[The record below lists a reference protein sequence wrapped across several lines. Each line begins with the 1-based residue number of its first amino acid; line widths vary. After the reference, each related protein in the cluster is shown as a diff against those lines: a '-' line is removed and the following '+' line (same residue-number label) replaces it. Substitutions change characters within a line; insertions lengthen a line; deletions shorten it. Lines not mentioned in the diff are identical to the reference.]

1 MLSYKT
7 RMVFFF
13 VVILMGYS
21 KTFGQSISTIDSTKI
36 KPDKN
41 QSDSLKMVIDSLG
54 QRLDELEQQ
63 LKSKTA
69 LDSVLTGFE
78 EASDTSIIPEDQR
91 SRRKQLDALL
101 ELISQRPG
109 QLFFNGQ
116 ANAIVQGNLPK
127 DNQFSTATGSIN
139 LFATTSFEN
148 DIILFIDLEAIG
160 GNGPDEFSSTLSSL
174 NGDAG
179 STQSDEG
186 FDQIIVNE
194 AWTEFLFLEDIFTL
208 TAGKIDL
215 TNYFD
220 NNAIANDEN
229 SQFISSA
236 LINNT
241 SFAVPSNSPGFRIR
255 TTLLKRFYIQFAMA
269 KAENTGS
276 DIFSNLY
283 KIGGIGF
290 KLFPQSDFTAEF
302 HLFGYTHPL
311 ADDQF
316 GFGISMSQTIA
327 GRFTIF
333 GRYGNNEDGLADW
346 FSVKSAWSAGTEFT
360 ENLIGE
366 PSIISIAF
374 SSTKPWGESLK
385 NEKLT
390 EFYIRQLINTWIGIS
405 AHYQYVWDGMG
416 LDSKYSILGLR
427 VNFTF

>member
-1 MLSYKT
+1 
-7 RMVFFF
+7 MVF
-13 VVILMGYS
+13 
-21 KTFGQSISTIDSTKI
+21 GQANHNGNSDSEL
-36 KPDKN
+36 N

-54 QRLDELEQQ
+54 RRLDVLENQ
-63 LKSKTA
+63 LKENPE
-69 LDSVLTGFE
+69 LDSLLTGFE
-78 EASDTSIIPEDQR
+78 AAEDTSLIPDDRR

-116 ANAIVQGNLPK
+116 ANAIIQGNLQK
-127 DNQFSTATGSIN
+127 DKQFSTATGSVN
-139 LFATTSFEN
+139 LFASTSFEN
-148 DIILFIDLEAIG
+148 NIILFIDLEAIG
-160 GNGPDEFSSTLSSL
+160 GNGPDEFANTFTSL

-186 FDQIIVNE
+186 FDQVLVNE
-194 AWTEFLFLEDIFTL
+194 AWMEFLFLDAIFTV

-269 KAENTGS
+269 KAENSGS
-276 DIFSNLY
+276 DIFNNLY

-290 KLFPQSDFTAEF
+290 KLFPHSDYTAEF
-302 HLFGYTHPL
+302 HLFGYMHPS

-316 GFGISMSQTIA
+316 GLGLSMSQTIA

-333 GRYGNNEDGLADW
+333 GRYGNNEDQLAEW
-346 FSVKSAWSAGTEFT
+346 YSVKSAWSAGAQFN

-366 PSIISIAF
+366 PSIIGIAY
-374 SSTKPWGESLK
+374 SSTKPIDESLK

-390 EFYIRQLINTWIGIS
+390 EFYIRQLINAWISLS

-416 LDSKYSILGLR
+416 TENKYSVLGLR

>member
-1 MLSYKT
+1 MFIRLSAKIILFSFIISAEIFAFAQIPDSINIKDSLSY
-7 RMVFFF
+7 RRE
-13 VVILMGYS
+13 L
-21 KTFGQSISTIDSTKI
+21 
-36 KPDKN
+36 
-41 QSDSLKMVIDSLG
+41 DSLKAVLDSLNLKLTSIEK
-54 QRLDELEQQ
+54 RLEKQ
-63 LKSKTA
+63 TP
-69 LDSVLTGFE
+69 LDSLLTGFE
-78 EASDTSIIPEDQR
+78 EIKETSLIPEDQR

-116 ANAIVQGNLPK
+116 ANAIIQGNLPK

-139 LFATTSFEN
+139 LFASTSFEN
-148 DIILFIDLEAIG
+148 NIILFIDLEAIG
-160 GNGPDEFSSTLSSL
+160 GNGPDEIANTFTSL

-186 FDQIIVNE
+186 FDQVLVNE
-194 AWTEFLFLEDIFTL
+194 AWTEFLFLDDIFTV

-236 LINNT
+236 LINNA

-269 KAENTGS
+269 KAENSGS
-276 DIFSNLY
+276 DIFSSLY

-290 KLFPQSDFTAEF
+290 KLFPNSDYTAEF
-302 HLFGYTHPL
+302 HLFGYMHPS
-311 ADDQF
+311 ADDKF
-316 GFGISMSQTIA
+316 GLGVSVSQTIA

-333 GRYGNNEDGLADW
+333 GRYGSNEDQLAEW
-346 FSVKSAWSAGTEFT
+346 YSIKNTWSSGAQFN

-366 PSIISIAF
+366 PSIIGIAY
-374 SSTKPWGESLK
+374 SSTKLINETLK

-390 EFYIRQLINTWIGIS
+390 ELYIRQLINAWISLS

-416 LDSKYSILGLR
+416 TENNYSILGLR

>member
-1 MLSYKT
+1 MIT
-7 RMVFFF
+7 RALIRLLIFGSIINSLV
-13 VVILMGYS
+13 
-21 KTFGQSISTIDSTKI
+21 FGQANHNGNSDSEL
-36 KPDKN
+36 N

-54 QRLDELEQQ
+54 RRLDVLENQ
-63 LKSKTA
+63 LKENPE
-69 LDSVLTGFE
+69 LDSLLTGFE
-78 EASDTSIIPEDQR
+78 AAEDTSLIPDDRR

-116 ANAIVQGNLPK
+116 ANAIIQGNLQK
-127 DNQFSTATGSIN
+127 DKQFSTATGSVN
-139 LFATTSFEN
+139 LFASTSFEN
-148 DIILFIDLEAIG
+148 NIILFIDLEAIG
-160 GNGPDEFSSTLSSL
+160 GNGPDEFANTFTSL

-186 FDQIIVNE
+186 FDQVLVNE
-194 AWTEFLFLEDIFTL
+194 AWMEFLFLDAIFTV

-269 KAENTGS
+269 KAENSGS
-276 DIFSNLY
+276 DIFNNLY

-290 KLFPQSDFTAEF
+290 KLFPHSDYTAEF
-302 HLFGYTHPL
+302 HLFGYMHPS

-316 GFGISMSQTIA
+316 GLGLSMSQTIA

-333 GRYGNNEDGLADW
+333 GRYGNNEDQLAEW
-346 FSVKSAWSAGTEFT
+346 YSVKSAWSAGAQFN

-366 PSIISIAF
+366 PSIIGIAY
-374 SSTKPWGESLK
+374 SSTKPIDESLK

-390 EFYIRQLINTWIGIS
+390 EFYIRQLINAWISLS

-416 LDSKYSILGLR
+416 TENKYSVLGLR